1 MACRVEN
8 HVVDRERPFP
18 DIPVA
23 DEMKGS
29 ILPGAMATS
38 TILVNERGDVFVEG
52 DLGGAG
58 QQRRKD

>member
-1 MACRVEN
+1 
-8 HVVDRERPFP
+8 
-18 DIPVA
+18 
-23 DEMKGS
+23 
-29 ILPGAMATS
+29 MATS